1 MIMIPDTETTLLRG
15 GKMYEEGNEKSV
27 KPGFGGDN
35 TDGLRRQ
42 CRKQRPKRM
51 KKEQKN
57 RMMASQ
63 SR

>member
-1 MIMIPDTETTLLRG
+1 MIPDTETTLLRG
-15 GKMYEEGNEKSV
+15 GKMYEEGNEKRQGAQMGT
-27 KPGFGGDN
+27 KP
-35 TDGLRRQ
+35 Q
-42 CRKQRPKRM
+42 PQWKRPKRM